1 MERKLVISPSIL
13 THWVPSPGADGKIA
27 CFMLPLDGR
36 IGRGRVYIKIEG
48 EHKPITAVIEYV
60 SPKGMTIAYK
70 SVADKDGI
78 ATFDEYYSVEAGGSF
93 IVRLLN
99 EDESPAVA
107 NIMSAGVCCAFVP
120 SASNL
125 ILSVVGG
132 VASAEG

>member
-13 THWVPSPGADGKIA
+13 THWVTSPGADGKIA

-36 IGRGRVYIKIEG
+36 IGRGRVHVKVEG
-48 EHKPITAVIEYV
+48 ERKPVTAVIEYL
-60 SPKGMTIAYK
+60 SPKGMSIAYK
-70 SVADKDGI
+70 SVADKEGVAI
-78 ATFDEYYSVEAGGSF
+78 FDEYYSVEAGGSF

-107 NIMSAGVCCAFVP
+107 NITSAGVCCAFVP

-132 VASAEG
+132 MVSAEG